1 MDWRRVSGS
10 PRSGPRNRA
19 EVQMNATPNPAQSE
33 FSKDSLPV
41 KSLVEV
47 LTTDPAD
54 LKNDR
59 FPSGRPSFDRRS
71 PLAFARFLIM
81 FCVGVA
87 ATLAWQSYGDAAR
100 KIIARSSP
108 RLGWLAPQPA
118 PPAQNAPDIIA
129 LAAPAA
135 PSPDQ
140 QRLNAMPLDAVRQSI
155 DRIATGIAASQEQIT
170 RSVDRIAP
178 SLVASQEQ
186 MTRSI
191 DQIAASQE
199 QIARSVDRLT
209 AGQEQMT
216 HEITKL
222 QEIEQYI
229 LYKRSEP
236 PLRPA

>member
-71 PLAFARFLIM
+71 PLAFARFLIL

-100 KIIARSSP
+100 QIIASSSP

-129 LAAPAA
+129 LAAP
-135 PSPDQ
+135 SPDQ
-140 QRLNAMPLDAVRQSI
+140 QRLTAISLDLDAVRQSV
-155 DRIATGIAASQEQIT
+155 DRIAASQEQTT

-178 SLVASQEQ
+178 SIVARQEQ
-186 MTRSI
+186 MTRGALTRAEHA
-191 DQIAASQE
+191 Q
-199 QIARSVDRLT
+199 ARSAAL
-209 AGQEQMT
+209 
-216 HEITKL
+216 H
-222 QEIEQYI
+222 
-229 LYKRSEP
+229 
-236 PLRPA
+236 